1 MQNTEQSDGTVELP
15 MAEIITAMIHEIEAQ
30 RKQIEGLTEIQRNQ
44 AAALQRCGERLA
56 LLEGRLAG
64 PKRGIA

>member
-1 MQNTEQSDGTVELP
+1 